1 MQFLEQER
9 QSLPSYFFHLLSRQ
23 RDRVRPFWSSCF
35 PSSTSSTSRAG
46 CEVELSMISSSRPS
60 SSSSSSPKRLVSPL
74 MVKSQR
80 RRKKKSQSKV
90 STKRKTVCFEKR
102 FVVVVKLFS
111 REASLLTCLV
121 SRCRAPSSS
130 FFSFPSFFSLSLPP
144 AFPLLFF
151 FSFRKSGNVWEI
163 FPFDFEKS
171 MRSLFPFFFL
181 SFSVH
186 SSFSSFARK
195 RDSIW
200 RFLHGL
206 GRNTKR
212 HASGFRG

>member
-80 RRKKKSQSKV
+80 RRKKKKSIESFNEKEDGLF
-90 STKRKTVCFEKR
+90 RKTFRGCR
-102 FVVVVKLFS
+102 QALFS
-111 REASLLTCLV
+111 RSLIAYL
-121 SRCRAPSSS
+121 SRQSLSRPFFFFFLFPFF
-130 FFSFPSFFSLSLPP
+130 FFSFPSSGLSVTFFLFFSKIWKCLGNL
-144 AFPLLFF
+144 
-151 FSFRKSGNVWEI
+151 SFR
-163 FPFDFEKS
+163 
-171 MRSLFPFFFL
+171 L
-181 SFSVH
+181 
-186 SSFSSFARK
+186 
-195 RDSIW
+195 
-200 RFLHGL
+200 
-206 GRNTKR
+206 
-212 HASGFRG
+212 